1 GKSMYSVFSGSS
13 LRHSSGFDAAMTSA
27 GEGVLPGGGAGIA
40 GAVADWQAAST
51 SAHRAAPVVAMI
63 FISPSAVS
71 SGGRL
76 RRIPASLNH
85 QSKRRHSVRSSAL
98 LMAHNV
104 DRGGLRSRAIEVR

>member
-1 GKSMYSVFSGSS
+1 
-13 LRHSSGFDAAMTSA
+13 SGFDAAMTSA
-27 GEGVLPGGGAGIA
+27 GEGVLPGGGPGIA
-40 GAVADWQAAST
+40 GALEAIVASVWHAAASA
-51 SAHRAAPVVAMI
+51 SAHRAAPVIAMN

-76 RRIPASLNH
+76 RWIAASLNP

-98 LMAHNV
+98 PMAHNV